1 MQTRFKSSTI
11 LSFIE
16 IGEIMIFIN
25 FYFIGLS
32 ASIGENLVI
41 SMEIKYRNHVK
52 KENECKDLTLSIVSY
67 LIFID
72 S

>member
-1 MQTRFKSSTI
+1 
-11 LSFIE
+11 
-16 IGEIMIFIN
+16 MIFIN

-32 ASIGENLVI
+32 ASIVDQSLVI
-41 SMEIKYRNHVK
+41 RVKIKYRNHVK
-52 KENECKDLTLSIVSY
+52 KENEWNDPTLSLVSY